1 MAGMEINNNSDF
13 VRSADGEK
21 FHSNLSLPSLC
32 ILATNSIC
40 LPFPRRNTFALDR
53 MNE

>member
-21 FHSNLSLPSLC
+21 FHSNLSLPSVYTRHQLH
-32 ILATNSIC
+32 LSSVS
-40 LPFPRRNTFALDR
+40 
-53 MNE
+53 